1 MSRATIFIRVLLL
14 ISCLSATWF
23 YMYAIYSARDFFSRS
38 PRIDSGFLPP
48 ISILK
53 PISGLDPEAYA
64 NLASFCQ
71 QTYPEYQVIC
81 GTHDDKDP
89 GAGVVRQLIND
100 FPAID
105 IQLVVSDRNIGT
117 NPKVSNLANMLA
129 AARYPILLI
138 SDSDIR
144 VGRSYLQRV
153 VQPLCDPNIGVVT
166 CMYRS
171 LTRHVIGVLEALGV
185 STGYHPSVL
194 VARKLEGV
202 KFALGSGIVIRRA
215 VLEAIG
221 GFAAIANFLAD
232 DCQLGSLAS
241 RAGYGVVL
249 SDYVVDH
256 VLSTS
261 RLSELIQRQT
271 RWARGNRVS
280 RPWGYLGLIFTHG
293 TAMSL
298 LLLAV
303 SAGSRF
309 SWAVLSTV
317 WLARLIMGWVVGA
330 RYLNDQAVKPF
341 LWLVPVSDLIGFALW
356 CRGFVGNTVSWC
368 GQRFRLTKG
377 GELVP
382 LATEPSV
389 LPANPAHGQVY
400 DAIDQRRVL

>member
-1 MSRATIFIRVLLL
+1 LLL
-14 ISCLSATWF
+14 IPCLSACLF
-23 YMYAIYSARDFFSRS
+23 YVYAIYSAHNFFSRL
-38 PRIDSGFLPP
+38 PHRDSGFLRP

-64 NLASFCQ
+64 NLASFCPQ
-71 QTYPEYQVIC
+71 AYPEYQVIC
-81 GTHDDKDP
+81 GTHDDKDA
-89 GAGVVRQLIND
+89 GAEVVRQLIND
-100 FPAID
+100 FPAVD
-105 IQLVVSDRNIGT
+105 IQLVVSDHNIGT
-117 NPKVSNLANMLA
+117 NPKVSNLANMLL

-144 VGRSYLQRV
+144 VGREYLRRV

-171 LTRHVIGVLEALGV
+171 LTRHVTGILEALSI

-194 VARKLEGV
+194 VARKIEGI
-202 KFALGSGIVIRRA
+202 KFALGASIVIRRA

-232 DCQLGSLAS
+232 DCQLGNFAS

-249 SDYVVDH
+249 SDYVVEH

-261 RLSELIQRQT
+261 SFSELIRRQT

-298 LLLAV
+298 LLLLA

-309 SWAVLSTV
+309 GWAVLGIV
-317 WLARLIMGWVVGA
+317 WLARLTMGWVVGA
-330 RYLNDQAVKPF
+330 RYLNDRTVKRF

-356 CRGFVGNTVSWC
+356 CRGFVGHTVSWR
-368 GQRFRLTKG
+368 GRRFRLREC
-377 GELVP
+377 GEMVP
-382 LATEPSV
+382 LDGKPTVPPVS
-389 LPANPAHGQVY
+389 PAQGQP
-400 DAIDQRRVL
+400 

>member
-1 MSRATIFIRVLLL
+1 MCWARMFIVVLLL
-14 ISCLSATWF
+14 IPCLSATGF
-23 YMYAIYSARDFFSRS
+23 YAYAIYSARDFFSRS
-38 PRIDSGFLPP
+38 PHMDAGFLPP
-48 ISILK
+48 VSILK
-53 PISGLDPEAYA
+53 PIRGLDPEAYA

-71 QTYPEYQVIC
+71 QAYPAYQVIC

-89 GAGVVRQLIND
+89 GAAVVKQLINN
-100 FPAID
+100 FPAVD
-105 IQLVVSDRNIGT
+105 IQLVVSDRNVGT

-129 AARYPILLI
+129 VARYPTLLI

-144 VGRSYLQRV
+144 VEREYLRRV

-171 LTRHVIGVLEALGV
+171 LTQHVTGVLEALSI

-194 VARKLEGV
+194 VARKTEGV
-202 KFALGSGIVIRRA
+202 KFALGASIVIRRA

-221 GFAAIANFLAD
+221 GFAAVANFLAD
-232 DCQLGSLAS
+232 DCQLGNFAS
-241 RAGYGVVL
+241 RAGYEVVL
-249 SDYVVDH
+249 SDYVVEH

-261 RLSELIQRQT
+261 SFAELIRRQT

-298 LLLAV
+298 LLLLV

-309 SWAVLSTV
+309 GWAVLGAV
-317 WLARLIMGWVVGA
+317 WLARLTMGWVVGA
-330 RYLNDQAVKPF
+330 RYLNDRTVKRF
-341 LWLVPVSDLIGFALW
+341 LWLVPVSDLIGFAVW
-356 CRGFVGNTVSWC
+356 CRGFVGHTVNWR
-368 GQRFRLTKG
+368 GQRFRLTES

-382 LATEPSV
+382 LDGKPSV
-389 LPANPAHGQVY
+389 PPVSPAQGQP
-400 DAIDQRRVL
+400 

>member
-1 MSRATIFIRVLLL
+1 MLIGVLLL
-14 ISCLSATWF
+14 IPCLSATWF
-23 YMYAIYSARDFFSRS
+23 YVYAIYSARDFFSRS
-38 PRIDSGFLPP
+38 PSIDLSVPPP

-53 PISGLDPEAYA
+53 PISGLDREAYE

-71 QTYPEYQVIC
+71 QAYPTYQVIC
-81 GTHDDKDP
+81 GMRDEKDP
-89 GAGVVRQLIND
+89 GAEVVRQLINN
-100 FPAID
+100 FPSVD
-105 IQLVVSDRNIGT
+105 IQLVVSDRSLGT

-129 AARYPILLI
+129 AARYPTLLI

-144 VGRSYLQRV
+144 VGPDYLRRV

-171 LTRHVIGVLEALGV
+171 PTRHVIGVLEALGI

-194 VARKLEGV
+194 VARKIEGD
-202 KFALGSGIVIRRA
+202 KFALGSSIVIRRA

-241 RAGYGVVL
+241 RAGYKVVL
-249 SDYVVDH
+249 SDYVVEH

-261 RLSELIQRQT
+261 RLSELIGRQT
-271 RWARGNRVS
+271 RWTRGNRVS
-280 RPWGYLGLIFTHG
+280 RPWGYLGLLFTHG

-298 LLLAV
+298 LLLLV

-309 SWAVLSTV
+309 SWVVLTTV

-330 RYLNDQAVKPF
+330 RYLNDQAVKRF
-341 LWLVPVSDLIGFALW
+341 LWLVPVTDLIGFALW
-356 CRGFVGNTVSWC
+356 CRGFVGDTVSWR

-382 LATEPSV
+382 LATQPSV
-389 LPANPAHGQVY
+389 LPANPAHGQP
-400 DAIDQRRVL
+400 